1 MPNPTKYLPVPDD
14 FPPGRAVG
22 AAPRPRAEHTALAA
36 MATTRAEF
44 LFFALVICALMLT
57 SSLQPKPLPLL
68 SHPISHGP
76 PSHALTAAPAAQPQ
90 PPEPVQPPL
99 PSTGRPPR
107 SSGSGGATATE
118 KRLRVRLIMLVIN
131 VFPVW
136 WPFLVESYRHN
147 HPSIELLVVHANVSR
162 PEPAP
167 GTEHVQYAHRSVP
180 ELLELFSSKLS
191 VPPVS
196 LTLLASPY

>member
-1 MPNPTKYLPVPDD
+1 
-14 FPPGRAVG
+14 
-22 AAPRPRAEHTALAA
+22 

-57 SSLQPKPLPLL
+57 SSLQPKPLPFLH
-68 SHPISHGP
+68 SP
-76 PSHALTAAPAAQPQ
+76 PSHALAPAAQPQ

-99 PSTGRPPR
+99 ASTGRPPV
-107 SSGSGGATATE
+107 SSGSGGATATPE
-118 KRLRVRLIMLVIN
+118 GPQKRLRVRLIMLVIN

>member
-1 MPNPTKYLPVPDD
+1 
-14 FPPGRAVG
+14 
-22 AAPRPRAEHTALAA
+22 

-107 SSGSGGATATE
+107 SSESGGATPTPGGPQ

-180 ELLELFSSKLS
+180 ELLELFSSKLG

>member
-1 MPNPTKYLPVPDD
+1 M
-14 FPPGRAVG
+14 G
-22 AAPRPRAEHTALAA
+22 
-36 MATTRAEF
+36 TTRAEF

-57 SSLQPKPLPLL
+57 SSLQPKPLPHM
-68 SHPISHGP
+68 SHPIPHGS
-76 PSHALTAAPAAQPQ
+76 PSHALTVAPSAQPQ

-107 SSGSGGATATE
+107 SSGSGGATPTAGGGQ

-191 VPPVS
+191 VAPV
-196 LTLLASPY
+196 ASAY

>member
-1 MPNPTKYLPVPDD
+1 MTSLPPADLPT
-14 FPPGRAVG
+14 GRVARG
-22 AAPRPRAEHTALAA
+22 PRCCTRPRRAHAALAA
-36 MATTRAEF
+36 MATTRSEF

-57 SSLQPKPLPLL
+57 SSRQPKPLQLL
-68 SHPISHGP
+68 YNVSPGP
-76 PSHALTAAPAAQPQ
+76 PSYALTTAPAAQPQ

-99 PSTGRPPR
+99 PSTGRPPHT
-107 SSGSGGATATE
+107 SGSGGQQQ
-118 KRLRVRLIMLVIN
+118 RLRVRLIMLVIN

-147 HPSIELLVVHANVSR
+147 HPSIELLVVHANVTR

-167 GTEHVQYAHRSVP
+167 GTEHVQYAHHSVP

-191 VPPVS
+191 VPPVR
-196 LTLLASPY
+196 LTLQASPY

>member
-1 MPNPTKYLPVPDD
+1 
-14 FPPGRAVG
+14 
-22 AAPRPRAEHTALAA
+22 

-76 PSHALTAAPAAQPQ
+76 PSHALTPAAQPQ

-107 SSGSGGATATE
+107 SSGSGSATPTAGGQQ

>member
-1 MPNPTKYLPVPDD
+1 
-14 FPPGRAVG
+14 
-22 AAPRPRAEHTALAA
+22 

-57 SSLQPKPLPLL
+57 SSLQPKPLPFLH
-68 SHPISHGP
+68 SP
-76 PSHALTAAPAAQPQ
+76 PSHALAPAAQPQ

-99 PSTGRPPR
+99 ASTGRPPV
-107 SSGSGGATATE
+107 SSGSGGATATPE
-118 KRLRVRLIMLVIN
+118 GPQKRLRVRLIMLVIN

-167 GTEHVQYAHRSVP
+167 GTEHVQYAHHSVP

-191 VPPVS
+191 VPPVR
-196 LTLLASPY
+196 LTLQASPY

>member
-1 MPNPTKYLPVPDD
+1 
-14 FPPGRAVG
+14 
-22 AAPRPRAEHTALAA
+22 

-107 SSGSGGATATE
+107 PSESGGATPTPGGPQ

-180 ELLELFSSKLS
+180 ELLELFSSKLG